1 MDAPLR
7 RAFSLVAR
15 TVVSIAGNFFTEV
28 CYVCEAFPSGSSC
41 SQHSSVPLP
50 LPIRQQAARQPCRA
64 NRGWQQRM
72 QVRMAHGHSGC
83 CVSAMQALDLHATLP
98 CTRRRT
104 TQQQRLTAPLGLHAG
119 GGQPE
124 HDDRPTVLVTTVD
137 IGGGRSDRIEIRK
150 GDDPAD
156 AARKFCEQHQLPNA
170 VLEPLTQHLLDNLR
184 KTTPSTP
191 IKQTANE
198 IPAQVGQ

>member
-1 MDAPLR
+1 MAT
-7 RAFSLVAR
+7 AGVA
-15 TVVSIAGNFFTEV
+15 
-28 CYVCEAFPSGSSC
+28 
-41 SQHSSVPLP
+41 SVPCKLWTCARP
-50 LPIRQQAARQPCRA
+50 FHGLADRQQQP
-64 NRGWQQRM
+64 
-72 QVRMAHGHSGC
+72 
-83 CVSAMQALDLHATLP
+83 
-98 CTRRRT
+98 
-104 TQQQRLTAPLGLHAG
+104 RLTAPLGLRAG

-191 IKQTANE
+191 IKQTADE
-198 IPAQVGQ
+198 FPAQVGQGAGIAMPYPITESSACKHVSTTNHACRYLA